1 MARISNAPRCLIN
14 YEIQKHDLNETK
26 FNGVYLRKNSPKVKD
41 GAYVINLDE
50 YNLIGTD
57 WITLDVNGNNR
68 RAFYDA
74 IYFGSFGVE
83 YISKGI
89 KKFIGNKN
97 IIANVYRIQVHDLII
112 CGHYLYWIYWFYV
125 ER

>member
-1 MARISNAPRCLIN
+1 MARISNAPRCLTN

-57 WITLDVNGNNR
+57 
-68 RAFYDA
+68 
-74 IYFGSFGVE
+74 
-83 YISKGI
+83 
-89 KKFIGNKN
+89 
-97 IIANVYRIQVHDLII
+97 
-112 CGHYLYWIYWFYV
+112 
-125 ER
+125 